1 MPTTDLDGYDT
12 TKSIATFHRMAQ
24 IALGT
29 MVPPAYNYHAIR
41 RLIEVDE
48 DESVDVASDDP
59 LGEALLKAASGMK
72 FTERVGQ
79 IETEVDPTAS
89 IATLFDGNSPFAK
102 ALHPKLY
109 LAYDLRKASTPICAI
124 LTACDFT
131 RDESLSTS
139 RITATFCT
147 DNNVPRIGSNWL
159 LCDVVVSNKRYS
171 GALLVLQV
179 YLLAMRSKKTGVCA
193 VAVTKAGK
201 NLFESLG
208 FRSVSFREGGVPK
221 AFMYAKAG
229 SLSMEQINRR
239 LSFAGDKTLLQDLCF
254 RFGLTRATSSKV
266 MGRC

>member
-48 DESVDVASDDP
+48 DDESVDVASDDP
-59 LGEALLKAASGMK
+59 LGQTLLTAANGMAS
-72 FTERVGQ
+72 TERVGQ

-139 RITATFCT
+139 RITAAFCS
-147 DNNVPRIGSNWL
+147 DNGTP
-159 LCDVVVSNKRYS
+159 
-171 GALLVLQV
+171 
-179 YLLAMRSKKTGVCA
+179 
-193 VAVTKAGK
+193 
-201 NLFESLG
+201 
-208 FRSVSFREGGVPK
+208 
-221 AFMYAKAG
+221 
-229 SLSMEQINRR
+229 
-239 LSFAGDKTLLQDLCF
+239 
-254 RFGLTRATSSKV
+254 
-266 MGRC
+266 

>member
-1 MPTTDLDGYDT
+1 MPTTNLDGYDT
-12 TKSIATFHRMAQ
+12 SKSIATFHRMAQ
-24 IALGT
+24 IALST
-29 MVPPAYNYHAIR
+29 MVPPAYNYHTIR

-59 LGEALLKAASGMK
+59 LGRTLLTAANGMR
-72 FTERVGQ
+72 FTQRVGQ

-109 LAYDLRKASTPICAI
+109 LAYDLRRASTPICAM

-131 RDESLSTS
+131 RDDSLSTS
-139 RITATFCT
+139 SITTAFCS
-147 DNNVPRIGSNWL
+147 DNSIPRLGSSWL
-159 LCDVVVSNKRYS
+159 LCDVVVSKKRSS

-179 YLLAMRSKKTGVCA
+179 YMLAMRSKRPGVCA

-201 NLFESLG
+201 SLLETLG
-208 FRSVSFREGGVPK
+208 FRGVSFREGGVTK
-221 AFMYAKAG
+221 TFMYTKTG

-254 RFGLTRATSSKV
+254 RFGLTPATSSKV